1 MSMPHKVPDTTP
13 AAPFTIAIVGGGISG
28 LALAIGLLRRN
39 IPTQIYEQAASFHE
53 IGAGI
58 ALSPNAIRALEYLD
72 PRMVAA
78 FDRVATH
85 SADPHKASTWF
96 EWCDGMSTDSTRS
109 GGTKWL
115 FDLHRDMG
123 GGSCAG
129 RGDGAHR
136 AHFLDQLLTLL
147 PPGVAHFRKRL
158 AEIRECQG
166 DTDADTGGGG
176 GSRTEL
182 TFCDGTTAS
191 ADAVIGCDGIKSRV
205 RSIMIGDDDPSSHP
219 QYSHM
224 YAYRGLVPMDQ
235 AVKGLGDD
243 HARNRWCYTGPNGHV
258 LTFPVAQGKLMN
270 VVAYRAD
277 AHSWPDDTKL
287 VLPSSKA
294 RAMQEYQEWGHSVR
308 KIMSML
314 IDDKLDC
321 WGLFDTADHPLKTY
335 CRGRTCI
342 LGDAAHASTPHHGAG
357 AGFGIE
363 DAAVMT
369 SLLDLAG
376 RETSKSSASSSS
388 HLTRS
393 RAATEATTHHPHR
406 LVEAAFAA
414 FNESRIERTQ
424 WLVSSSRVI
433 GNLYQYRDPECGSD
447 PWKIKAKIV
456 PRFRQIWNADIA
468 HMMSEAAADMLRILT
483 PHVSSA

>member
-1 MSMPHKVPDTTP
+1 MATAGP
-13 AAPFTIAIVGGGISG
+13 PFSIAIVGGGISG
-28 LALAIGLLRRN
+28 LVLAIGLLSRD
-39 IPTQIYEQAASFHE
+39 IPTEIFEQATSFHE

-58 ALSPNAIRALEYLD
+58 ALSPNAIRALDYLD

-85 SADPHKASTWF
+85 SASPHKSSTWF
-96 EWCDGMSTDSTRS
+96 DWCDGMSTDSTKPS
-109 GGTKWL
+109 GTKWL

-123 GGSCAG
+123 AGSRGEG

-136 AHFLDQLLTLL
+136 AHFLDQLLALL

-158 AEIRECQG
+158 ADIHENQSTNTTTA
-166 DTDADTGGGG
+166 TDNGGRRGKVV
-176 GSRTEL
+176 L
-182 TFCDGTTAS
+182 TFCDGTTTL
-191 ADAVIGCDGIKSRV
+191 ADAVVGCDGIKSSV
-205 RSIMIGDDDPSSHP
+205 RRIMLGDDDPSSYP

-235 AVKGLGDD
+235 AVNGLGDD
-243 HARNRWCYTGPNGHV
+243 HARNRWCYTGPDGHV
-258 LTFPVAQGKLMN
+258 LTFPVAQGQLMN

-277 AHSWPDDTKL
+277 AHSWPDDSKL

-357 AGFGIE
+357 AGFGVE

-369 SLLDLAG
+369 SLLDLVR
-376 RETSKSSASSSS
+376 REMSRSSSPSSSS
-388 HLTRS
+388 SSSRLTRA
-393 RAATEATTHHPHR
+393 RTAAAVVHHHHPHR
-406 LVEAAFAA
+406 LLEAAFAA

-456 PRFRQIWNADIA
+456 PRFRRIWDANIA
-468 HMMSEAAADMLRILT
+468 HMMNEAAASMLRRLT
-483 PHVSSA
+483 SPSSNT